1 MTLVRL
7 RDRRK
12 TGDVGRRQDH
22 AGPEGHGES
31 RAFILCGMESL
42 WKRDPSGDCGED
54 RLDQAWV
61 REKHQAGVATV
72 GWVGGGMLDWCGGGE
87 DVGAAGFRCVLEAE
101 PPELLWS
108 KIQKRKN

>member
-1 MTLVRL
+1 MTLVRWK
-7 RDRRK
+7 DRRK
-12 TGDVGRRQDH
+12 TGEVGRRQDH

-54 RLDQAWV
+54 RLDQA
-61 REKHQAGVATV
+61 GVATV
-72 GWVGGGMLDWCGGGE
+72 GWVGGGMLDWRGGGE
-87 DVGAAGFRCVLEAE
+87 DVGAAVFRCVLEVE
-101 PPELLWS
+101 PTELPWR